1 MAATAVRGVEASDYI
16 ERRRAWAFDGRLV
29 MKRFSA
35 LGIVVVCLLAAL
47 APLTRA
53 AAVESVRSLAQ
64 REKAPLLKTL
74 EEIVNIETGSR
85 DVEGLDRLANLIG
98 ARLAAVGGKVDFV
111 APGPDVY
118 RMADTPEKMGKM
130 VRATFTGT
138 GSRSILLIA
147 HMDTVYPRGTLAKQ
161 PFRIDGDRAYGLGIS
176 DDKQGVAVILHVMA
190 MLEALQFRDHG
201 RITVLINGD
210 EELSSPASRG
220 LLTQLGSEH
229 DAVFSFEATRADS
242 DNLALATSGIAAVN
256 LHVQGRGSHS
266 GGAPERGVNALYE
279 LAHLI
284 LQTRD
289 LSEPELGLKMNWT
302 LAQAG
307 VTRNMIP
314 PEATASADVRVLRVA
329 DYDRIEKK
337 IRERIANKLLPETKV
352 ELVFERRRPPLEAT
366 PASRK
371 LAAHAQAVYREIG
384 RELTVEGQPGGGG
397 TDAAFAGLKARGPVI
412 ERFGLQGF
420 GAHSTSDEYVLISS
434 IEPRLYLATRL
445 IMDVAQGKHP

>member
-1 MAATAVRGVEASDYI
+1 MVTLRFPV
-16 ERRRAWAFDGRLV
+16 LV
-29 MKRFSA
+29 VLFTS
-35 LGIVVVCLLAAL
+35 LSVAL
-47 APLTRA
+47 APHGRA

-74 EEIVNIETGSR
+74 EQIVNIETGSR

-98 ARLAAVGGKVDFV
+98 ARLAAVGGKVDFI

-118 RMADTPEKMGKM
+118 RMADTPEKIGKM

-138 GSRSILLIA
+138 GTRSILLIA
-147 HMDTVYPRGTLAKQ
+147 HMDTVYPRGTLARQ

-190 MLEALQFRDHG
+190 MLEALKLRDHG

-210 EELSSPASRG
+210 EELSSPASRA

-256 LHVQGRGSHS
+256 LRVQGRGSHS

-371 LAAHAQAVYREIG
+371 LAAHAQTVYREIG
-384 RELTVEGQPGGGG
+384 RELAVEAQPGGGG
-397 TDAAFAGLKARGPVI
+397 TDAAFAALKARGPVI

-420 GAHSTSDEYVLISS
+420 GAHSTSDEYVLISA

-445 IMDVAQGKHP
+445 IMDVAQGKNP